1 MAAPGLGRN
10 SSVAWALEPT
20 WGDPVTPPTKWAE
33 LYNEAIKAISASEAR
48 AVARGLSMREGSL
61 FTARQGA
68 AGSFLVDN
76 NFEGM
81 LRLIEHLFGD
91 SSVGSVEDETGR
103 TTHTATRQDTIMSG
117 KGLTL
122 YIDTDVD
129 AALPVR
135 QYSGWK
141 MDGCRITVDAQ
152 RHTQLEWRGAGK
164 DLPVDVA
171 RLTPTFPSELLYSD
185 GQEIVIEIDDVA
197 RSFDTVQIDIANGLN
212 LDRRVMGSKLIDEPV
227 RGSDPHAFQVTGTI
241 VGDAVLADLTKFRAG
256 TLFKLEVIHTGP
268 VLLAGNYMSTIE
280 LLKCEVTDDPYN
292 VAGPDIIKSTIPFR
306 AVEPTSGEMIKWITT
321 NSEVAVA

>member
-10 SSVAWALEPT
+10 SSVGWVLEPT
-20 WGDPVTPPTKWAE
+20 WGTPVTPPTKWAE
-33 LYNEAIKAISASEAR
+33 LHNEAVKAISASEPR
-48 AVARGLSMREGSL
+48 VVARGLSMRSGSL

-68 AGSFLVDN
+68 AGSFVVDN

-91 SSVGSVEDETGR
+91 SSVGSVLDEAGR
-103 TTHTATRQDTIMSG
+103 STHTATRQATIMSG
-117 KGLTL
+117 KGLSL

-141 MDGCRITVDAQ
+141 LDGCKLTFDAQ

-171 RLTPTFPSELLYSD
+171 RVSPTFPSELLFAD
-185 GQEIVIEIDDVA
+185 GQEIVVEIDDVA
-197 RSFDTVQIDIANGLN
+197 RSFDTAEIDIANGLN

-227 RGSDPHAFQVTGTI
+227 RGNDPHAFQVTGSL

-256 TLFKLEVIHTGP
+256 TLFKLEIITTGP
-268 VLLAGNYMSTIE
+268 VLLAGNYMSIIE
-280 LLKCEVTDDPYN
+280 LAECEVLDDPFN
-292 VAGPDIIKSTIPFR
+292 VKDAGIIKSTIPFR
-306 AVEPTSGEMIKWITT
+306 AVEPASGDMIKWITT
-321 NSEVAVA
+321 NSEAAVA